1 MNLNEISTSPATG
14 RISRIT
20 QSIAITP
27 SSTALSRMFRVDQ
40 PLASTQ
46 LREALKSPQRQNR
59 LETSTKPH
67 EASDSLYSRIESIFW
82 AAKGEFFEDGME
94 STFSRQL
101 NSVVKKYGNDA
112 MEVITCLIVYERV
125 NPEVADEALRWLGR
139 MEDSESYEYR
149 RWLLE
154 RSLNLSSH
162 RVRDGAILGLASMD
176 DKHAIPYLKHAMAKE
191 QCAELKVD
199 MEQVLEQLEI

>member
-1 MNLNEISTSPATG
+1 MNLNEISTSAATG
-14 RISRIT
+14 CISRII

-27 SSTALSRMFRVDQ
+27 SSTASSRMFRVVQ
-40 PLASTQ
+40 PLASTRP
-46 LREALKSPQRQNR
+46 REALKSPQRQNR

-67 EASDSLYSRIESIFW
+67 EASDFLYSRIESIFW

-94 STFSRQL
+94 SAFSRQL

-154 RSLNLSSH
+154 RSLSLSSP

-176 DKHAIPYLKHAMAKE
+176 DKHAIPYLKRAIAKE